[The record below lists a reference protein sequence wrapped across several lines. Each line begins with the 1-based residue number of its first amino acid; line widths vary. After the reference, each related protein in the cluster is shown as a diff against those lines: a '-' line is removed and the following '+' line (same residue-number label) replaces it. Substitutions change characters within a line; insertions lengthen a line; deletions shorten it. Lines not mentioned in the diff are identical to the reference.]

1 MLEIRFKGCNEK
13 MMIDT
18 FYENYSTL
26 VEKSNQISFIRIFRI
41 VDILVTI

>member
-1 MLEIRFKGCNEK
+1 MLEIRFKECNEK

-18 FYENYSTL
+18 FYDNSTL